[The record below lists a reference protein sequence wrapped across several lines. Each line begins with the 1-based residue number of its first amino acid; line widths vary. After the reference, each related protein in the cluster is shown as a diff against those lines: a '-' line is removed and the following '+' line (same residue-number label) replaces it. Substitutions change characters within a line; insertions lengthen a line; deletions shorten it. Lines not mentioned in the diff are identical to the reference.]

1 MGRLCNADVQVRLLN
16 TLHYRIPYSV
26 KVMADEAKV
35 LYPFVTTL
43 QVVLRTYTESCHSIE
58 PSPASAF
65 SGGGGG
71 KSTGMYTKKGDSII
85 ALLVAA
91 YQREAQQR
99 LAEGMTLRWD
109 SDRLEAYVRKVAD
122 VMYIFEGKVE
132 LALMQHATAL
142 KDIEAIRGVP
152 LDVERANLLEVRLS
166 RGRSDSNEPQIHTC
180 LAIAYSSPV
189 YILAHG
195 HHVRCRCLHADPQR
209 YTG

>member
-1 MGRLCNADVQVRLLN
+1 
-16 TLHYRIPYSV
+16 
-26 KVMADEAKV
+26 MADEAKV

-43 QVVLRTYTESCHSIE
+43 QVVLRTYAESCHSIE
-58 PSPASAF
+58 PSATGFF
-65 SGGGGG
+65 SGGGGN
-71 KSTGMYTKKGDSII
+71 KSTTGMLTKKGESII

-122 VMYIFEGKVE
+122 VMFIFEGKVE

-152 LDVERANLLEVRLS
+152 LDVEREHLLEVREFLKKEKGIMRCQ
-166 RGRSDSNEPQIHTC
+166 RG
-180 LAIAYSSPV
+180 
-189 YILAHG
+189 
-195 HHVRCRCLHADPQR
+195 
-209 YTG
+209 